1 MIIFKDMIMSKK
13 SKDSKFDYEAF
24 QAEALERLR
33 SGESLGGKDG
43 ILAPLIQQLL
53 EAGLEGEMDHH
64 MAESPASNRRNGKS
78 SKKVKTGQGE
88 IDLRTPRDRDAS
100 FEPRLI
106 RKRQRSLGEGL
117 ENKVLALYAK
127 GISYRDIQ
135 DYLLEAFGLEVSVG
149 KLTAITDKI
158 IPEIR
163 QWQDRTLES
172 IYCFVW
178 MDAIHFKVRE
188 DGRVINKAVY
198 CVLGV
203 DQEGQKD
210 LLGMY
215 VGESEGAKF
224 WLNVLTD
231 LQNRGVADILIACID
246 NLKGFSEAV
255 STIFPKTEV
264 QLCIV
269 HQVRNSLCYVASADK
284 KVVAKDLRRIYSV
297 STKETAEQKLEEFAG
312 QWGKK
317 YPLIIKS
324 WRDNWEL
331 LSNFFK
337 FTKDIRRVI
346 YTTNTIEGFHRQLR
360 KVTKTKG
367 AYPNDI
373 ALLKTLYLAYEQISK
388 KWNMPLQNWALTLS
402 QLSIQFEGR
411 LKLKL

>member
-1 MIIFKDMIMSKK
+1 MSKK
-13 SKDSKFDYEAF
+13 SKERKFDYEAF
-24 QAEALERLR
+24 QAEALDRLR

-64 MAESPASNRRNGKS
+64 MAESPPSNRRNGKS

-100 FEPRLI
+100 FEPRLV
-106 RKRQRSLGEGL
+106 RKRQRTLGEGL

-255 STIFPKTEV
+255 ATIFPKTEV
-264 QLCIV
+264 
-269 HQVRNSLCYVASADK
+269 
-284 KVVAKDLRRIYSV
+284 
-297 STKETAEQKLEEFAG
+297 
-312 QWGKK
+312 
-317 YPLIIKS
+317 
-324 WRDNWEL
+324 
-331 LSNFFK
+331 
-337 FTKDIRRVI
+337 
-346 YTTNTIEGFHRQLR
+346 
-360 KVTKTKG
+360 
-367 AYPNDI
+367 
-373 ALLKTLYLAYEQISK
+373 
-388 KWNMPLQNWALTLS
+388 
-402 QLSIQFEGR
+402 
-411 LKLKL
+411 